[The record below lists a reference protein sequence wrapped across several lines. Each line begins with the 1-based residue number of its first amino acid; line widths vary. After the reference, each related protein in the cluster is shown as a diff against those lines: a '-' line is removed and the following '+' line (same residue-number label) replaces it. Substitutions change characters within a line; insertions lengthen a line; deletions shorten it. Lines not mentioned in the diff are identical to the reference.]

1 MDRIYS
7 TAADY
12 PVTGTRAV
20 MWSTRIAG
28 SIASG
33 AGISSG
39 TTRAAS
45 AAITYSSMG
54 KSGLARLGRIAPKG
68 GRKRKTGDGI

>member
-1 MDRIYS
+1 MWN
-7 TAADY
+7 
-12 PVTGTRAV
+12 TGT
-20 MWSTRIAG
+20 TG

-33 AGISSG
+33 AGIFLD
-39 TTRAAS
+39 TTKAAG
-45 AAITYSSMG
+45 AAITYSSTG

>member
-1 MDRIYS
+1 MWN
-7 TAADY
+7 
-12 PVTGTRAV
+12 TGT
-20 MWSTRIAG
+20 TG

-33 AGISSG
+33 AGISSDI
-39 TTRAAS
+39 TKAAG

>member
-1 MDRIYS
+1 
-7 TAADY
+7 
-12 PVTGTRAV
+12 
-20 MWSTRIAG
+20 MWSTRTAE

-33 AGISSG
+33 AGISSDITKEAG
-39 TTRAAS
+39 

>member
-1 MDRIYS
+1 
-7 TAADY
+7 
-12 PVTGTRAV
+12 
-20 MWSTRIAG
+20 MWSTGTAG

-33 AGISSG
+33 AGIFLG
-39 TTRAAS
+39 TTKAAG
-45 AAITYSSMG
+45 AAITYSHMG

>member
-1 MDRIYS
+1 MWN
-7 TAADY
+7 
-12 PVTGTRAV
+12 TGT
-20 MWSTRIAG
+20 TG

-33 AGISSG
+33 AGISSD
-39 TTRAAS
+39 TTKAAG
-45 AAITYSSMG
+45 AVITYSSAG

>member
-1 MDRIYS
+1 
-7 TAADY
+7 
-12 PVTGTRAV
+12 
-20 MWSTRIAG
+20 MWSTGTAG

-33 AGISSG
+33 AGISLDIMK
-39 TTRAAS
+39 AAG

-54 KSGLARLGRIAPKG
+54 KSGLARLGRIVPKG

>member
-1 MDRIYS
+1 
-7 TAADY
+7 
-12 PVTGTRAV
+12 

-33 AGISSG
+33 AGISSD
-39 TTRAAS
+39 TTKAAG
-45 AAITYSSMG
+45 AAITYSSAG
-54 KSGLARLGRIAPKG
+54 ESGLARLGRIVQKG

>member
-1 MDRIYS
+1 MWG
-7 TAADY
+7 
-12 PVTGTRAV
+12 TGT
-20 MWSTRIAG
+20 AG

-39 TTRAAS
+39 TTMAES

-68 GRKRKTGDGI
+68 GRKRRTGDGI

>member
-1 MDRIYS
+1 
-7 TAADY
+7 
-12 PVTGTRAV
+12 
-20 MWSTRIAG
+20 MWSTRTAG

-39 TTRAAS
+39 TARAES
-45 AAITYSSMG
+45 AAITYLSMG
-54 KSGLARLGRIAPKG
+54 KSGLARLGRIVPKG

>member
-12 PVTGTRAV
+12 PVTGTRTV
-20 MWSTRIAG
+20 MWSTRTAG

-39 TTRAAS
+39 TTMAES
-45 AAITYSSMG
+45 AAITYSSAVG
-54 KSGLARLGRIAPKG
+54 SGLARLGRIAP
-68 GRKRKTGDGI
+68 

>member
-1 MDRIYS
+1 
-7 TAADY
+7 
-12 PVTGTRAV
+12 
-20 MWSTRIAG
+20 MWSTRTAG

-39 TTRAAS
+39 TTKAAD
-45 AAITYSSMG
+45 AAITYSSVV

-68 GRKRKTGDGI
+68 ERKRKTGDGI

>member
-1 MDRIYS
+1 M
-7 TAADY
+7 
-12 PVTGTRAV
+12 VMWNTGT
-20 MWSTRIAG
+20 AG

-33 AGISSG
+33 AGISSD
-39 TTRAAS
+39 TTKAAG
-45 AAITYSSMG
+45 AAITYSSAG